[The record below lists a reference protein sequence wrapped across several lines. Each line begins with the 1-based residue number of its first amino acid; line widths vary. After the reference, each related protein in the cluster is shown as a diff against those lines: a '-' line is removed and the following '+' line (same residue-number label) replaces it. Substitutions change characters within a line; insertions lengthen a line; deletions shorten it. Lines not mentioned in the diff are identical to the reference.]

1 MGFFMNKNMARPA
14 KLNADYFSHDVDMRN
29 DIRIKGLR
37 RNFGHEGFSI
47 YVMLL
52 ETLANCDYFEY
63 KWDESSTELLSY
75 DFDIDSGQLKK
86 ILTFLVKLNLI
97 QLENGYIFCKSL
109 DKRLSETLIKKRDG
123 FSWGNARR
131 NEFPSQK
138 LSDN

>member
-1 MGFFMNKNMARPA
+1 MARPQ

-37 RNFGHEGFSI
+37 KKFGHEGYSI

-52 ETLANCDYFEY
+52 EHLSNCDYFEY

-75 DFDIDSGQLKK
+75 DFDIDAEQLKE
-86 ILTFLVKLNLI
+86 ILTFLVRLDLI
-97 QLENGYIFCKSL
+97 QLDNGFIFCKSL

-123 FSWGNARR
+123 FSWKNAKR
-131 NEFPSQK
+131 NEFPKQ
-138 LSDN
+138 

>member
-1 MGFFMNKNMARPA
+1 MGFFIKIMARPA

-63 KWDESSTELLSY
+63 KWDDNSTELLSF
-75 DFDIDSGQLKK
+75 DFDITSERLKE
-86 ILTFLVKLNLI
+86 IVTFLIRLDLI
-97 QLENGYIFCKSL
+97 QAKSKYIFCKSL
-109 DKRLSETLIKKRDG
+109 DKRLSETLIKKREG
-123 FSWGNARR
+123 FSWDNAKR
-131 NEFPSQK
+131 NELP
-138 LSDN
+138 